1 MFEIEVEI
9 TWRML
14 QIDVSQAHYVGVPI
28 CSNENVNSMFGF
40 VRNNEI
46 NMLELYLNSRPK
58 RENSY
63 SMELTWILSNSH
75 RFTQT
80 SRTTSPSMLGGNAS
94 RQISM

>member
-14 QIDVSQAHYVGVPI
+14 QIDVSQAHYVSVPI
-28 CSNENVNSMFGF
+28 CSNESVYSMFGF

-46 NMLELYLNSRPK
+46 NMLDLYLNSRPR

-63 SMELTWILSNSH
+63 SMELTWVLSNSH
-75 RFTQT
+75 RFIQT